1 MSHDNDPGFIANDK
15 ENWWGRV
22 VESEPYPFYIVRLL
36 FFMLFLCALTILVF
50 GQYARKEE
58 ATGVIHSITAFAD
71 VPIPQ
76 SGIIEKIQI
85 KPGQHVGQNQVLA
98 TVAVPDPEFKS
109 NTFSIAALRKKKRK
123 LQSRIDL
130 VKVEYKSIQAQLTK
144 AIDSYEAEI
153 AALIAEKPKIERLAL
168 IASKRFEVIKDFYDD
183 GLEAIN
189 ALQRAEEVVL
199 QAELNRVRHA
209 QTTHRR
215 RGQQEDRKREKE
227 EMRASHDD
235 RIFALEAELSETRVQ
250 LERMR
255 DKRHYEVLAPRSGI
269 IETVLL
275 KNGDIGK
282 QSSILA
288 IMRPEEEEFK
298 GMLAVPSSTVGFLKE
313 GASIVYEID
322 AFPRR
327 KFGAFQGTIKSVSRT
342 SVAVEDF
349 AKVNRPE
356 DDRYY
361 LVEFPIN
368 DPEIEA
374 YGGDWNVRDGMTIRT
389 SIMLEKQSL
398 LRWVLD
404 PVFLA
409 LDRNP
414 QFLDRVKAFLKSF
427 VAEVTSQLKRIMVK
441 ATPLEELAL

>member
-85 KPGQHVGQNQVLA
+85 KPGQHVSQNQVLA
-98 TVAVPDPEFKS
+98 TVVVPDPEIKS
-109 NTFSIAALRKKKRK
+109 NTFSMTALREKERK

-130 VKVEYKSIQAQLTK
+130 VDAEYKSILAKLTK
-144 AIDSYEAEI
+144 AIDNYDAEI
-153 AALIAEKPKIERLAL
+153 AALNAEKPKIERLAL
-168 IASKRFEVIKDFYDD
+168 IAGKKFEVVKNFYDD
-183 GLEAIN
+183 GLEAIG
-189 ALQRAEEVVL
+189 ALQRAEEIVL

-215 RGQQEDRKREKE
+215 RGEQEDRKREKE
-227 EMRASHDD
+227 EIRASYDD
-235 RIFALEAELSETRVQ
+235 RIFALEAELSETRVE

-255 DKRHYEVLAPRSGI
+255 DKRRYEVLAPRRGI

-282 QSSILA
+282 QSSVLA
-288 IMRPEEEEFK
+288 IVRPEEEKFK
-298 GMLAVPSSTVGFLKE
+298 GVLAVPSSAIGFLKE
-313 GASIVYEID
+313 GASIV
-322 AFPRR
+322 
-327 KFGAFQGTIKSVSRT
+327 
-342 SVAVEDF
+342 
-349 AKVNRPE
+349 
-356 DDRYY
+356 
-361 LVEFPIN
+361 
-368 DPEIEA
+368 
-374 YGGDWNVRDGMTIRT
+374 
-389 SIMLEKQSL
+389 
-398 LRWVLD
+398 
-404 PVFLA
+404 
-409 LDRNP
+409 
-414 QFLDRVKAFLKSF
+414 
-427 VAEVTSQLKRIMVK
+427 
-441 ATPLEELAL
+441 